1 MVFLQKVVTHDAS
14 VGELAIKEG
23 KESVLTLQRLLVN
36 SDISFDPQALILAP
50 LNVIEISKEI
60 VKCEN
65 YIDVTKRGCLRG
77 IEIIENAIES
87 GTLMNDQKETEWIS
101 ILKDDIASIPI
112 DESKFVEEILPTL
125 DAGKIILSEYGL

>member
-36 SDISFDPQALILAP
+36 YDISFDPQALILAP

-60 VKCEN
+60 V
-65 YIDVTKRGCLRG
+65 
-77 IEIIENAIES
+77 
-87 GTLMNDQKETEWIS
+87 
-101 ILKDDIASIPI
+101 
-112 DESKFVEEILPTL
+112 
-125 DAGKIILSEYGL
+125 